1 MTQLFSLLKESKADD
16 FIIKEVHT
24 QSKEAFFVGKK
35 LDMSRAKDV
44 THTKITVYVDS
55 EDKKYRGSASKE
67 IHPTSSIEEMK
78 KEIDECI
85 FAAQFVQNPWFSLVS
100 NQTCQN
106 TEIEVDLDQELGKI
120 VEAMQKVK
128 ETHNEKINSYEVFV
142 NKKNTHVMNSQ
153 GVDVSFS
160 NFECEVEVVVNASKD
175 GHEIELIKEFV
186 FANKSSE
193 EIIQDVEKMF
203 ESGHQRLVAK
213 PTKKNEHANVIL
225 SGDDV
230 VEFFRYFI
238 DHTNASNQ
246 YMGVAKA
253 KIDEKLTNDKA
264 DELTINLQTNLTG
277 STKTAPYDLD
287 GNSVKD
293 KVLFSNGTC
302 KSFWGSNQHAQYI
315 ELEDA
320 TSINNVIVAGGSVSE
335 EEMRKE
341 PYLEITDFSA
351 FVMDSV
357 SGNFGGEIRLGYESD
372 GINKYP
378 VVGGSLSANYANVL
392 KNVKFS
398 KEVKQINNYVVPCSV
413 YLSDVVVAGEE

>member
-1 MTQLFSLLKESKADD
+1 MTQLYSLLKESNADD

-67 IHPTSSIEEMK
+67 IHPTSNIDEIK
-78 KEIDECI
+78 KEIDDCV
-85 FAAQFVQNPWFSLVS
+85 FAAQFVQNPWFSLVE
-100 NQTCQN
+100 NQTSQN
-106 TEIEVDLDQELGKI
+106 SEIKVDLDQELVKI

-128 ETHNEKINSYEVFV
+128 ETNSERMNSYEVFV
-142 NKKNTHVMNSQ
+142 NKKNTHIMNSQ
-153 GVDVSFS
+153 GVDVIFS
-160 NFECEVEVVVNASKD
+160 NFECEIEVVVNATKD

-186 FANKSSE
+186 FADKKSE
-193 EIIQDVEKMF
+193 EIIQEVEKMF
-203 ESGHQRLVAK
+203 ESGNQRLLAK

-230 VEFFRYFI
+230 VEFFRYFTY
-238 DHTNASNQ
+238 HTNASNQ

-253 KIDEKLTNDKA
+253 KINEKMTGEQA
-264 DELTINLQTNLTG
+264 DELTIHLQTKLAG
-277 STKTAPYDLD
+277 STKNAPYDLD
-287 GNSVKD
+287 GNPIKD
-293 KVLFSNGTC
+293 KVLFSKGIC
-302 KSFWGSNQHAQYI
+302 QSFWGSNQHAQYI
-315 ELEDA
+315 ELEDT
-320 TSINNVIVAGGSVSE
+320 TSINNVIIAGGSMSE
-335 EEMRKE
+335 EEMRKA

-357 SGNFGGEIRLGYESD
+357 SGNFGGEIRLAYESD
-372 GINKYP
+372 GINKHS